1 MGSAYQCTNIR
12 PFPNSSLPP
21 SRGETK
27 RGVGAPSLH
36 QPTFGVNCQQV
47 KPTARRRRLPTN
59 QLNPAI
65 QQLRVSRQD
74 ILKL

>member
-21 SRGETK
+21 GRGETK

-36 QPTFGVNCQQV
+36 QPTFGVNRQQV
-47 KPTARRRRLPTN
+47 EPTARRRRLPTD
-59 QLNPAI
+59 QLNPTI
-65 QQLRVSRQD
+65 QQLRVSYQNV
-74 ILKL
+74 LKL

>member
-12 PFPNSSLPP
+12 PFPNLSLPP

-27 RGVGAPSLH
+27 RGGGAPSLH
-36 QPTFGVNCQQV
+36 EPTVGVNRQQIE
-47 KPTARRRRLPTN
+47 PTARRRRLPTN

-74 ILKL
+74 VLKL